1 MKKEESRESISM
13 SIGINKDNFSII
25 NKTKDNLPRLSFVD
39 MKEKVL
45 GKDYDLSLVFIN
57 EKEINELNKKHRNVD
72 SATDILSFPLDK
84 NSGEIFICLKK
95 TEEMSKEF
103 DRSYENF
110 LAFLFIHGLVHL
122 LGFDH
127 GDKMEKEEIK
137 YRKIF
142 KI

>member
-1 MKKEESRESISM
+1 MPKAGEK
-13 SIGINKDNFSII
+13 FSII
-25 NKTKDNLPRLSFVD
+25 KKTKDNLPRLSFVD

-45 GKDYDLSLVFIN
+45 GKDYDLSLVFID
-57 EKEINELNKKHRNVD
+57 EKEIHELNKKHRNVD

-84 NSGEIFICLKK
+84 KSGEIFICITK
-95 TEEMSKEF
+95 TKEMAKEF

-127 GDKMEKEEIK
+127 GDKMEKEEKK
-137 YRKIF
+137 YRKVFGI
-142 KI
+142 

>member
-1 MKKEESRESISM
+1 MKKEE
-13 SIGINKDNFSII
+13 NNFSII
-25 NKTKDNLPRLSFVD
+25 NKTKGKLTSLPFVD
-39 MKEKVL
+39 MKEKIL
-45 GKDYDLSLVFIN
+45 GKNYDLSLVFID
-57 EKEINELNKKHRNVD
+57 EKKIHELNKKHRSVD

-84 NSGEIFICLKK
+84 KSGEIFICPTK
-95 TEEMSKEF
+95 TKEMAKEF
-103 DRSYENF
+103 NREYKNF

-127 GDKMEKEEIK
+127 GDKMEKVEIK

>member
-1 MKKEESRESISM
+1 MKTRQEK
-13 SIGINKDNFSII
+13 FSII
-25 NKTKDNLPRLSFVD
+25 NKTKGKLISLPFVD

-45 GKDYDLSLVFIN
+45 GKDYDLSLVFID
-57 EKEINELNKKHRNVD
+57 EKEIHELNKTHRNVD

-84 NSGEIFICLKK
+84 NSGEIFICLSK
-95 TEEMSKEF
+95 TKEMAKEF

-127 GDKMEKEEIK
+127 GDKMEKEEEK